1 MPSNK
6 KRFSCS
12 DKKTCILL
20 QDKSLPI
27 QKIAEIMDRSYK
39 TVYNFLKR
47 YKCDGNTEK
56 YSNCGRQRKFTERCD
71 RKLRRLY
78 KNNRQASAQ
87 QLMKLYNEGN
97 SNSIGITTVRKRL
110 KEFGAKRRCL
120 RKTVIIRKEYL
131 LKRRKWAKA
140 RLHWTVERDWKQ
152 FIYSDECS
160 IYVGKENKSVK
171 VWRTDAEKD
180 KHYLNTSSR
189 CRQVGCMFWG
199 CITYNGTATLTP
211 VAGNINSEKYISIL
225 EEYLKPVLASE
236 FPDNDG
242 VFMDDNAPCH
252 RSGTTTEYLDGLGIK
267 CSEWPPQ
274 SPDLNP
280 IENTWKIVKEELH
293 RTPMEI
299 KNKQDLIREVTQ
311 IWQDISTDTVRSLY
325 NTISRRLK
333 AVLTMKGHMTKY

>member
-1 MPSNK
+1 MKAIKHANLFSIGK
-6 KRFSCS
+6 VECFFRFCVVEEFY
-12 DKKTCILL
+12 ILL
-20 QDKSLPI
+20 
-27 QKIAEIMDRSYK
+27 
-39 TVYNFLKR
+39 YNFLKR
-47 YKCDGNTEK
+47 YKCDGNIEK

-71 RKLRRLY
+71 RKLKRLY

-97 SNSIGITTVRKRL
+97 SNPIGITTVRKRL

-120 RKTVIIRKEYL
+120 RKTVIFRKENL

-140 RLHWTVERDWKQ
+140 RLHWTVERDWRQ
-152 FIYSDECS
+152 FIYSNECS
-160 IYVGKENKSVK
+160 IYVGKENRSVK

-189 CRQVGCMFWG
+189 RRQVGCMFWG

-225 EEYLKPVLASE
+225 EEHLKPVLASE

-242 VFMDDNAPCH
+242 DFMDDNAPCH
-252 RSGTTTEYLDGLGIK
+252 RSGTTADYLDGLGIR
-267 CSEWPPQ
+267 CSEWQPQ

-293 RTPMEI
+293 RTPREI
-299 KNKQDLIREVTQ
+299 KNKQVTQ
-311 IWQDISTDTVRSLY
+311 IWQDISTDTVRNLY
-325 NTISRRLK
+325 NTIPRRLK
-333 AVLTMKGHMTKY
+333 AVLKMKGHMTKY